1 MPPGTTCIPTHATC
15 PAIVYSSAYI
25 VISLVAIVGSLFSS
39 AHIVGKFLCDA
50 IAVEVGRF
58 ADFTNFT
65 SLRVTV

>member
-1 MPPGTTCIPTHATC
+1 MPPGTTCILTHATC

-25 VISLVAIVGSLFSS
+25 VISLVAIVGSSFSS
-39 AHIVGKFLCDA
+39 AHIVGKFLCDV

-58 ADFTNFT
+58 ADFTNLT